1 MQIRISDADQN
12 LRCRSESASAELN
25 PHKQNRI
32 CHYRAESACTEP
44 ESANTEQNN
53 NSRWFTS
60 DNFCLFVKSPVYTHM
75 PAYTPPPSKIPIWL
89 HPHYP
94 PPPPL
99 PREHLPISP
108 HYTLQRKQCGVPRQ
122 GEEGMGSGVKWG
134 EECEELTPAHDTTTK
149 HYHLT
154 WYGVKQL
161 VLIIQH
167 LSQVLFVTLSL

>member
-12 LRCRSESASAELN
+12 L
-25 PHKQNRI
+25 PVQNWILINR
-32 CHYRAESACTEP
+32 T
-44 ESANTEQNN
+44 ESANTEQNLPVQSPN
-53 NSRWFTS
+53 LPIQSRITIQGGSRLIIFVCLLKAQFTPT
-60 DNFCLFVKSPVYTHM
+60 CPHR
-75 PAYTPPPSKIPIWL
+75 PPPPPSKIPIWL

-94 PPPPL
+94 PPPL
-99 PREHLPISP
+99 PQEHLPISP